1 MSADSTGAGAAPTDN
16 AKGQSGN
23 MPAFSQGLFVTF
35 EGIDGTGKTT
45 QITRVAQA
53 LRDQGREAVTTFEP
67 GGTALGGQ
75 IRHMLLS
82 FKETATVLP
91 RTEALLF
98 AADRAEHVDEVIR
111 PALAQGK
118 IVLCDRY
125 VDSSLAYQGAGRE
138 LTVDQ
143 VDWLSAWATRGLWP
157 DRTYLFDMDP
167 AAAHARVTGSR
178 AGKVD
183 RLDAESLDFQR
194 RTREGYLR
202 LADQDPKRYIILD
215 ASQPVDD
222 ITKKI
227 LDDLTSLLVEGPHP
241 TVATRDDQP
250 VADDTEA
257 STGTA
262 FVVAENMRV
271 NIGEDGSPTAAT
283 DAHHPLANP
292 HTAQD
297 GAR

>member
-1 MSADSTGAGAAPTDN
+1 MSAERTGTGTARADLTAAAAQARDT
-16 AKGQSGN
+16 
-23 MPAFSQGLFVTF
+23 PARSRGLFVTF

-53 LRDQGREAVTTFEP
+53 IEKQGRGVVTTFEP
-67 GGTALGGQ
+67 GGTQLGVQ
-75 IRHMLLS
+75 IRRMLLS

-118 IVLCDRY
+118 VVLCDRY

-202 LADQDPKRYIILD
+202 LADQDPKRYVVLD
-215 ASQPVDD
+215 ASQPVEQ
-222 ITKKI
+222 ITRTI
-227 LDDLTSLLVEGPHP
+227 LDDLAGLL
-241 TVATRDDQP
+241 ATRDETQ
-250 VADDTEA
+250 EA
-257 STGTA
+257 TVSH
-262 FVVAENMRV
+262 N
-271 NIGEDGSPTAAT
+271 NSHDGPRSVS
-283 DAHHPLANP
+283 
-292 HTAQD
+292 QD
-297 GAR
+297 GAK